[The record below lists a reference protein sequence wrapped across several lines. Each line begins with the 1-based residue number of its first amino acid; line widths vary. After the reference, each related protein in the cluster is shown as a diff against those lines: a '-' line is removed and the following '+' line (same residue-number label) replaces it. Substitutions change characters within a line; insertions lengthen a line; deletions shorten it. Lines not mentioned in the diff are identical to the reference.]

1 MQIQRYKIACIVN
14 IQSCD
19 VQYVE
24 GLSIEI
30 VYFLNGIFRD
40 VSLRKNPRSIPL
52 SIKGRFDNKQETNR
66 DSADDK
72 DAVVEFDE
80 FLSNRE
86 TTWVK
91 PIISR
96 DACYF
101 LFVCGRD
108 STERIMDT

>member
-1 MQIQRYKIACIVN
+1 MQIQRYKIACVVN

-52 SIKGRFDNKQETNR
+52 SIKGRFDNKQETNIETR
-66 DSADDK
+66 QTTRTQSLNSMSFCPTVKQRGSSQLLVEMHAIFYLS
-72 DAVVEFDE
+72 VVATRQNE
-80 FLSNRE
+80 
-86 TTWVK
+86 
-91 PIISR
+91 
-96 DACYF
+96 
-101 LFVCGRD
+101 
-108 STERIMDT
+108 